1 MKKSMKALVIGNI
14 ITLGVT
20 AFSMINTYNKNNT
33 IDKLENKIQSLQTI
47 NKEQATK
54 MNKLQEDKKV
64 VDVTPEKPAKKI
76 DEVKPTKE
84 KEVKSK
90 QEVKQE
96 VKQEDKQ
103 KQEVKPK
110 QEKHQ
115 EPKAQLVSYTEEQA
129 PQQKES
135 TEEDKLAN
143 LITPAMREQEIELS
157 DIVKN
162 SIKEQHEES
171 NGDVIAT
178 LKDDSTILINKEQNK
193 YYFYPAILGDWNYT
207 FKNIGQLNMGVETYL
222 EITPQLKRGQAILET
237 NSYYQEDGDLVVEYN
252 DGSWSVINE
261 DTNKYIFGP
270 ANMGDWDLQLK
281 NKEEFRNVVDTYKE
295 LAVHNS

>member
-20 AFSMINTYNKNNT
+20 AFTMINAHNKNNT
-33 IDKLENKIQSLQTI
+33 IDKLENKIQALQTI

-64 VDVTPEKPAKKI
+64 VDVTPEKPTKKTG
-76 DEVKPTKE
+76 EVKPTKE

-90 QEVKQE
+90 QE
-96 VKQEDKQ
+96 
-103 KQEVKPK
+103 
-110 QEKHQ
+110 KHQ
-115 EPKAQLVSYTEEQA
+115 EPKVQLVSYTEEQA

-143 LITPAMREQEIELS
+143 LITPAMREKETTLS
-157 DIVKN
+157 DIVEKAV
-162 SIKEQHEES
+162 KEKHEES
-171 NGDVIAT
+171 NGDIIAT